1 MSKTKFTP
9 GPWETDLATGTE
21 YENFRCIKA
30 GVGYFSM
37 TGGDPN
43 IGFSLIGF
51 ISKENADLITAA
63 PDLYESLEWLLGEIG
78 NPEIS
83 TFGIEKC
90 FDALAKARGE

>member
-9 GPWETDLATGTE
+9 GPWKNYAPEIKGKI
-21 YENFRCIKA
+21 YESYRTIEA
-30 GVGYFSM
+30 GDWYFGSD
-37 TGGDPN
+37 GQDH
-43 IGFSLIGF
+43 GFQITGF
-51 ISKENADLITAA
+51 ISKANADLITAA

-83 TFGIEKC
+83 TLGIEKC